1 MELLKIVSNF
11 QEINHIISRDT
22 KLILQL
28 NSDYTKG
35 ICTIE
40 GTERVTLSEIA
51 RIVSQIV
58 IPNELEFVWH
68 ACRYYE

>member
-1 MELLKIVSNF
+1 MELLKTVSSF
-11 QEINHIISRDT
+11 QYIHHVISRNA
-22 KLILQL
+22 KLVLQS
-28 NSDYTKG
+28 NRNFTKG

-40 GTERVTLSEIA
+40 GAERVSLTEIT

-58 IPNELEFVWH
+58 IPNEIEFVWH